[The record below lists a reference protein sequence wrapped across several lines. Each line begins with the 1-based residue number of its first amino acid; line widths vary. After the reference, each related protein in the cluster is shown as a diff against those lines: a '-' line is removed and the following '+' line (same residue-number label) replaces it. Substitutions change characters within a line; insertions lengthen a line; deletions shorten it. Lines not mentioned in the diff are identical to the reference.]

1 MALVYIHKR
10 KDNDSVFYVGAGKT
24 ERRINSKDSRNT
36 EWKKIVKEVGYYAEV
51 THKDIIWDE
60 ALSIEKYLIEFYG
73 RKDLGKGQLVNKT
86 DGGAGL
92 VNLSSESMEILRQ
105 KNIGRKHTPETIQK
119 LKGRK
124 LTEEHRQKLIASHL
138 GKKLSE
144 EAKEKVRQFQKNK
157 IVSDETK
164 KRLSEARRQWWINK
178 KAINE

>member
-1 MALVYIHKR
+1 MAVVYLHKR
-10 KDNDSVFYVGAGKT
+10 KDDNSVFYVGIGKT
-24 ERRINSKDSRNT
+24 ERRVNSKDSRNNH
-36 EWKKIVKEVGYYAEV
+36 WKGIVNKYGYYAEV
-51 THKDIIWDE
+51 THKDIIWEE

-73 RKDLGKGQLVNKT
+73 RNDLGKGNLVNKT
-86 DGGAGL
+86 DGGEGFI
-92 VNLSSESMEILRQ
+92 NFSEETLKVIRE
-105 KNIGRKHTPETIQK
+105 KNIGRKHTKETIEK
-119 LKGRK
+119 MKGRK
-124 LTEEHRQKLIASHL
+124 LTKEHKQKLVAAHI